1 MEIGVGE
8 HYGRIQAI
16 KFVFVAFLV
25 TSLQQNLEHQ
35 YTWGKK
41 IELITR
47 LFFSPVDFFFPE
59 YDNYVDLQK
68 YIK

>member
-1 MEIGVGE
+1 LEIGVGE
-8 HYGRIQAI
+8 HYGRNQAI

-41 IELITR
+41 
-47 LFFSPVDFFFPE
+47 
-59 YDNYVDLQK
+59 K
-68 YIK
+68 